1 MQASE
6 SDLGYLARP
15 DAETRAG
22 VVVVHDVWGL
32 SDHTRDFARRFA
44 SEGFAALAVN
54 LYRRLARVEITD
66 AGAWMRDLS
75 DPDVLAEIALA
86 VRELRDAHG
95 CARVGVVGFC
105 MGGSYALMSGCGVA
119 HADARPDAV
128 VPFYGILSHAHGLLH
143 APEGLDARK
152 KPREPVAAA
161 TDLACPLLAFFGAED
176 VYISLTDVEALKRA
190 LARTAQPHEITVY
203 PNAGHAFMN
212 DTRAQA
218 YRPEIAADAW
228 RRTIAF
234 LRRHLHAA

>member
-1 MQASE
+1 MRTSE
-6 SDLGYLARP
+6 TDLGCVARP
-15 DAETRAG
+15 DGEPRVG

-44 SEGFAALAVN
+44 NEGFVALAVN

-66 AGAWMRDLS
+66 AGPWMRALS
-75 DPDVLAEIALA
+75 DPDMLAEIALA
-86 VRELRDAHG
+86 VRELRDVHG
-95 CARVGVVGFC
+95 CTHVGVVGFC
-105 MGGSYALMSGCGVA
+105 MGGSYALMAGCGA
-119 HADARPDAV
+119 ASTDARPDAV

-143 APEGLDARK
+143 AAQGLDPRR

-161 TDLACPLLAFFGAED
+161 ADLACPLLAFFGAED
-176 VYISLTDVEALKRA
+176 VYISLDDVEALRRVVA
-190 LARTAQPHEITVY
+190 TTSQPHEIAVY

-212 DTRAQA
+212 DTRPQA

-234 LRRHLHAA
+234 LRTHLRVA

>member
-1 MQASE
+1 MQTRE
-6 SDLGYLARP
+6 NDLGYLARP

-44 SEGFAALAVN
+44 GEGFVALAVN
-54 LYRRLARVEITD
+54 LYRHLERVEITD

-75 DPDVLAEIALA
+75 DPDVLTEIALA

-105 MGGSYALMSGCGVA
+105 MGGSYALMAGCGTSGV
-119 HADARPDAV
+119 DGV

-143 APEGLDARK
+143 APAGLDPRK

-161 TDLACPLLAFFGAED
+161 ADLACPLLAFFGAED
-176 VYISLTDVEALKRA
+176 VYVPTNDVEALARV
-190 LARTAQPHEITVY
+190 LAKTAQPHEVVVY

-212 DTRAQA
+212 DTRPQA
-218 YRPEIAADAW
+218 YRSEIAADAW

-234 LRRHLHAA
+234 LRVHLCAT